1 MKIQD
6 ESSVKR
12 LGIFFFY
19 DAEGVVDD
27 YIPTL
32 LNGFRPYLS
41 EMTIVCNGKLNE
53 AGEKILSSYTNNL
66 IVRPNE
72 GFDVWAYKT
81 AMESYG
87 WEKLVSFDEVVL
99 FNATIMGP
107 VYPFSEMFETMDQRD
122 LDFWGITKFHK
133 VPQDPFGRSPF
144 GYLPEH
150 IQSHFHA
157 YRRSLIESKSFQ
169 DYWDNMPPI
178 KSYYDSVGLHESLFT
193 KRLADK
199 GFKWDTYVNTDDLE
213 GFTYGPITFAAK
225 HL

>member
-107 VYPFSEMFETMDQRD
+107 VYPFSEMFE
-122 LDFWGITKFHK
+122 
-133 VPQDPFGRSPF
+133 
-144 GYLPEH
+144 
-150 IQSHFHA
+150 
-157 YRRSLIESKSFQ
+157 
-169 DYWDNMPPI
+169 
-178 KSYYDSVGLHESLFT
+178 
-193 KRLADK
+193 
-199 GFKWDTYVNTDDLE
+199 
-213 GFTYGPITFAAK
+213 
-225 HL
+225 

>member
-133 VPQDPFGRSPF
+133 VPQDPFGAVPLDI
-144 GYLPEH
+144 Y
-150 IQSHFHA
+150 QSIFNPTSTHTVEA
-157 YRRSLIESKSFQ
+157 
-169 DYWDNMPPI
+169 
-178 KSYYDSVGLHESLFT
+178 
-193 KRLADK
+193 
-199 GFKWDTYVNTDDLE
+199 
-213 GFTYGPITFAAK
+213 
-225 HL
+225 

>member
-1 MKIQD
+1 MRLQD
-6 ESSVKR
+6 ESSVNR

-27 YIPTL
+27 YVTTL
-32 LNGFRPYLS
+32 LDGFKPHFS
-41 EMTIVCNGKLNE
+41 EMTIVCNGKLNAE
-53 AGEKILSSYTNNL
+53 GKAKLSPYTNNL
-66 IVRPNE
+66 IVRPNK

-81 AMESYG
+81 AMESHG
-87 WEKLVSFDEVVL
+87 WENLAHFDEVVL

-107 VYPFSEMFETMDQRD
+107 VYPFSEMFEAMDQRD

-157 YRRSLIESKSFQ
+157 YRRSLITSKAFQ
-169 DYWDNMPPI
+169 DYWDNMPPSKATTI
-178 KSYYDSVGLHESLFT
+178 PSACTNRCSPNVS
-193 KRLADK
+193 
-199 GFKWDTYVNTDDLE
+199 
-213 GFTYGPITFAAK
+213 PIRASSGTSTSTPTIWRTSHTA
-225 HL
+225 LSRSPRRR

>member
-99 FNATIMGP
+99 FNATIMVLSIRSLKCLRRWISVIWTSG
-107 VYPFSEMFETMDQRD
+107 VSQSS
-122 LDFWGITKFHK
+122 IKFHRTIRAQSLWISTRAYSI
-133 VPQDPFGRSPF
+133 P
-144 GYLPEH
+144 LPR
-150 IQSHFHA
+150 IP
-157 YRRSLIESKSFQ
+157 SKP
-169 DYWDNMPPI
+169 D
-178 KSYYDSVGLHESLFT
+178 
-193 KRLADK
+193 
-199 GFKWDTYVNTDDLE
+199 
-213 GFTYGPITFAAK
+213 
-225 HL
+225 

>member
-133 VPQDPFGRSPF
+133 VPQEPFGRSPLDI
-144 GYLPEH
+144 Y
-150 IQSHFHA
+150 QSIFNPTSTHTVEA
-157 YRRSLIESKSFQ
+157 
-169 DYWDNMPPI
+169 
-178 KSYYDSVGLHESLFT
+178 
-193 KRLADK
+193 
-199 GFKWDTYVNTDDLE
+199 
-213 GFTYGPITFAAK
+213 
-225 HL
+225 

>member
-122 LDFWGITKFHK
+122 LDFWGITKFIKFHRTHSGA
-133 VPQDPFGRSPF
+133 VPLDI
-144 GYLPEH
+144 Y
-150 IQSHFHA
+150 QSIFNPTSTHTVEA
-157 YRRSLIESKSFQ
+157 
-169 DYWDNMPPI
+169 
-178 KSYYDSVGLHESLFT
+178 
-193 KRLADK
+193 
-199 GFKWDTYVNTDDLE
+199 
-213 GFTYGPITFAAK
+213 
-225 HL
+225 

>member
-144 GYLPEH
+144 G
-150 IQSHFHA
+150 
-157 YRRSLIESKSFQ
+157 
-169 DYWDNMPPI
+169 
-178 KSYYDSVGLHESLFT
+178 
-193 KRLADK
+193 
-199 GFKWDTYVNTDDLE
+199 
-213 GFTYGPITFAAK
+213 
-225 HL
+225 

>member
-1 MKIQD
+1 M
-6 ESSVKR
+6 
-12 LGIFFFY
+12 
-19 DAEGVVDD
+19 
-27 YIPTL
+27 
-32 LNGFRPYLS
+32 
-41 EMTIVCNGKLNE
+41 NE

-133 VPQDPFGRSPF
+133 VPQDHSGAVPLDI
-144 GYLPEH
+144 Y
-150 IQSHFHA
+150 QSIFNPTSTHTVEA
-157 YRRSLIESKSFQ
+157 
-169 DYWDNMPPI
+169 
-178 KSYYDSVGLHESLFT
+178 
-193 KRLADK
+193 
-199 GFKWDTYVNTDDLE
+199 
-213 GFTYGPITFAAK
+213 
-225 HL
+225 